1 MEKLMFYQIIHET
14 YIGIITILD
23 YEIRLSNCLS
33 ELSFPS
39 AESIRKKVIV
49 DLALKSGVNQYRF
62 VEFDVDN
69 DSKIIL
75 NSNKY
80 MIPSN
85 EIQNI
90 ANILLRKKKE
100 IVLNSIL
107 PDSQKMEILNIYN
120 MA

>member
-1 MEKLMFYQIIHET
+1 M
-14 YIGIITILD
+14 
-23 YEIRLSNCLS
+23 
-33 ELSFPS
+33 
-39 AESIRKKVIV
+39 
-49 DLALKSGVNQYRF
+49 
-62 VEFDVDN
+62 DN